1 MKRRELEKQLR
12 KLGWSLDRRGAK
24 HDIWA
29 KGGDKLSV
37 PRHREITERTAR
49 AIIKFARGE

>member
-12 KLGWSLDRRGAK
+12 KLGWLLCRRGAK

-29 KGGDKLSV
+29 KGGEKLPV
-37 PRHREITERTAR
+37 PCHREISERTAG